1 MAKKANDNKKN
12 IPSLLIMGLLGLF
25 LILWPNA
32 SLNIAGKLAG
42 IALLLIAAAGIYT
55 WLKEKSRKPSDLA
68 RLIGSAAAAIIGL
81 WIIVNTR
88 TFEKFIPV
96 VLGIAMIVFGA
107 TELYR
112 AFKGGRNAVS
122 MVLAAIAVV
131 LGLVVAFNPFA
142 TIKLTVI
149 CAGIALLYT
158 AVTGIM
164 NEMKLGK

>member
-112 AFKGGRNAVS
+112 AFKGGRNVVS

-149 CAGIALLYT
+149 VAGIALLYT